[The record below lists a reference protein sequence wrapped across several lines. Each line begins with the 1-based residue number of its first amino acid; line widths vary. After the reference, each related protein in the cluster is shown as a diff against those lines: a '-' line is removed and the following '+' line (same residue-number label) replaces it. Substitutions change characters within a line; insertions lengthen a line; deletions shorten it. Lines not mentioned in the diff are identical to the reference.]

1 MASRRKKGM
10 ALRRKLDVLRKLT
23 NSKSVNM
30 TSVIMDAFLY
40 ICKLKL
46 QIEAIR
52 KEYLHLLNNI
62 QEVKVEKLGKGFQVR
77 VACKKG
83 QDLLVS
89 ILEAFEGMGLDVLHA
104 KVSCN
109 YFFGMVAIVEAH
121 QDQAIDVR
129 DVTQAVVKAIQ
140 KQREVGTYS
149 SADAPSFS

>member
-1 MASRRKKGM
+1 MASRRKRGM
-10 ALRRKLDVLRKLT
+10 TLRRKVDVLRKPT
-23 NSKSVNM
+23 NSKSAKE
-30 TSVIMDAFLY
+30 TSVVMDAFLY

-46 QIEAIR
+46 KIEAIR
-52 KEYLHLLNNI
+52 KEYLHLLNNT

-129 DVTQAVVKAIQ
+129 EVTQAVVKAIQ
-140 KQREVGTYS
+140 KQREVGT
-149 SADAPSFS
+149 